1 MIPMSSLV
9 YINKTVCEYVCTG
22 QYIQKVHKESLM
34 SGSKSLKDL
43 FLILNHI
50 ITWIFFKLKDHGY
63 FYKIKE
69 GSYHYAMK

>member
-9 YINKTVCEYVCTG
+9 YINKKIWGYVCTG

-34 SGSKSLKDL
+34 SGSESEG
-43 FLILNHI
+43 F
-50 ITWIFFKLKDHGY
+50 IFNFKPYYYSDFSKLKEHGY
-63 FYKIKE
+63 FYKMKE